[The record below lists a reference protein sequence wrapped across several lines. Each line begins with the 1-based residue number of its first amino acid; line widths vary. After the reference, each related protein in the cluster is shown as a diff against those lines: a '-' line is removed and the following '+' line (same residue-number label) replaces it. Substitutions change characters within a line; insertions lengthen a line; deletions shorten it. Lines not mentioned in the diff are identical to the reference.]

1 MYIMQ
6 VSVITRAMTSDGSAR
21 ILCADTTAI
30 VQKAFEVHKT
40 AKTMTAALGRS
51 LTVTSLMG
59 SLLKD
64 KTDTLSLQIKGDG
77 PAGTILCVSNYRGD
91 VRGYA
96 ENPDAELP
104 PNDHGKLDVGGAV
117 GQGTLCIIRDFGTGE
132 PYVGISQLVSGEI
145 AEDISEYFV
154 TSEQTPTVCALGVR
168 ANTDNSCKAA
178 GGFLLQLLPGADDA
192 IIPTLEKNIAALGSV
207 SKLIE
212 VGRTPEEIIA
222 MVLEGIEY
230 DLFDSYE
237 IEYQCTCNRD
247 KYLRALISLNQADMD
262 ELAESGEPVETECR
276 FCHTKYSFEIDEILE
291 ARKG

>member
-1 MYIMQ
+1 MNA
-6 VSVITRAMTSDGSAR
+6 SVITRAMTSDGSAR
-21 ILCADTTAI
+21 IICADTTAI
-30 VQKAFEVHKT
+30 VQKAFEVHQT
-40 AKTMTAALGRS
+40 AKTMTAALGRA

-104 PNDHGKLDVGGAV
+104 PNEHGKLDVGGAV
-117 GQGTLCIIRDFGTGE
+117 GQGTLCIIRDFGSGE

-145 AEDISEYFV
+145 AEDISEYYV

-178 GGFLLQLLPGADDA
+178 GGFLLQLLPGADES
-192 IIPTLEKNIAALGSV
+192 IIPVLEKNIASLGSV
-207 SKLIE
+207 SKLLE

-222 MVLEGIEY
+222 MVLEGIDY

-247 KYLRALISLNQADMD
+247 KYMRALISLNQADMD

-276 FCHTKYSFEIDEILE
+276 FCHTKYSFDIDEILK

>member
-1 MYIMQ
+1 
-6 VSVITRAMTSDGSAR
+6 MTSDGSAR

-59 SLLKD
+59 ALLKD

-168 ANTDNSCKAA
+168 ANTNNSCKAA

>member
-1 MYIMQ
+1 MGEL
-6 VSVITRAMTSDGSAR
+6 VRAMTRDGSAR

-30 VQKAFEVHKT
+30 VQKAFEIHRT

-96 ENPDAELP
+96 ENPNTELP
-104 PNDHGKLDVGGAV
+104 PNEHGKLDVGGAV

-168 ANTDNSCKAA
+168 ANTDNSCKSA

-192 IIPTLEKNIAALGSV
+192 MIPTLEKNIAALGSV

-212 VGRTPEEIIA
+212 IGKTPEDIIA

-237 IEYQCTCNRD
+237 IEYQCSCDRD

-262 ELAESGEPVETECR
+262 ELAESGEPIETECR
-276 FCHTKYSFEIDEILE
+276 FCHTKYIFAIDEILK

>member
-1 MYIMQ
+1 MQ

-212 VGRTPEEIIA
+212 VGRTPEEILA

>member
-1 MYIMQ
+1 
-6 VSVITRAMTSDGSAR
+6 MTSDGSAR

-192 IIPTLEKNIAALGSV
+192 IIPTLEKNIAALRSV

-212 VGRTPEEIIA
+212 VSRTPEEIIA

>member
-1 MYIMQ
+1 M
-6 VSVITRAMTSDGSAR
+6 TRDGSAL

-30 VQKAFEVHKT
+30 DQKAFEIHRT

-96 ENPDAELP
+96 ENPNTELP
-104 PNDHGKLDVGGAV
+104 PNEHGKLDVGGAV

-168 ANTDNSCKAA
+168 ANTDNSCKSA

-192 IIPTLEKNIAALGSV
+192 MIPTLEKNIAALGSV

-212 VGRTPEEIIA
+212 IGKTPEDIIA

-237 IEYQCTCNRD
+237 IEYQCSCDRD

-262 ELAESGEPVETECR
+262 ELAESGEPIETECR
-276 FCHTKYSFEIDEILE
+276 FCHTKYIFAIDEILK

>member
-1 MYIMQ
+1 MQ
-6 VSVITRAMTSDGSAR
+6 TSVITRAMTSDGSAR

-40 AKTMTAALGRS
+40 AKTMTAALGRC

-64 KTDTLSLQIKGDG
+64 KADTLSLQIKGDG

-96 ENPDAELP
+96 ENPDTELP
-104 PNDHGKLDVGGAV
+104 PNEHGKLDVGGAV

-168 ANTDNSCKAA
+168 ANTDNSCRAA
-178 GGFLLQLLPGADDA
+178 GGFLLQLLPGADDS
-192 IIPTLEKNIAALGSV
+192 IIPTLEKNIASLGSV

-212 VGRTPEEIIA
+212 VGHTPEAIIA

-247 KYLRALISLNQADMD
+247 KYLRALISLNQDDMD
-262 ELAESGEPVETECR
+262 ELAETGEPIETVCR
-276 FCHTKYSFEIDEILE
+276 FCHSKYSFTVDEVLE

>member
-1 MYIMQ
+1 MKP
-6 VSVITRAMTSDGSAR
+6 SVIVRAMTADGSAR

-30 VQKAFEVHKT
+30 VQSAFEAHRT
-40 AKTMTAALGRS
+40 SKTMTAALGRC

-77 PAGTILCVSNYRGD
+77 PAGSILCVSNYRGD

-104 PNDHGKLDVGGAV
+104 PNEHGKLDVGGAV
-117 GQGTLCIIRDFGTGE
+117 GQGNLCIIRDFGTGE

-154 TSEQTPTVCALGVR
+154 VSEQTPTVCALGVR
-168 ANTDNSCKAA
+168 ANTDNSCKSA
-178 GGFLLQLLPGADDA
+178 GGFLLQLLPGADDS
-192 IIPTLEKNIAALGSV
+192 IVPILEKNITTLGSV

-212 VGRTPEEIIA
+212 LSKTPEEIIA

-230 DLFDSYE
+230 DLFDKYE
-237 IEYQCTCNRD
+237 IGYVCTCDRE
-247 KYLRALISLNQADMD
+247 KYMRALIGLNQADMD
-262 ELAESGEPVETECR
+262 ELAETGEPIETVCR
-276 FCHTKYSFEIDEILE
+276 FCHKKYVFEIDEILK

>member
-1 MYIMQ
+1 MNA
-6 VSVITRAMTSDGSAR
+6 SVITRAMTSDGSAR
-21 ILCADTTAI
+21 IICADTTAI

-40 AKTMTAALGRS
+40 AKTTTAALGRA

-104 PNDHGKLDVGGAV
+104 PNEHGKLDVGGAV
-117 GQGTLCIIRDFGTGE
+117 GQGTLCIIRDFGSGE

-145 AEDISEYFV
+145 AEDISEYYV

-178 GGFLLQLLPGADDA
+178 GGFLLQLLPGADES
-192 IIPTLEKNIAALGSV
+192 IIPVLEKNIASLGSV
-207 SKLIE
+207 SKLLE

-222 MVLEGIEY
+222 MVLEGIDY

-237 IEYQCTCNRD
+237 IEYLCTCNRD
-247 KYLRALISLNQADMD
+247 KYMRALISLNQADMD
-262 ELAESGEPVETECR
+262 ELAESGEPIETECR
-276 FCHTKYSFEIDEILE
+276 FCHTKYSFDIDEILK

>member
-1 MYIMQ
+1 MQ
-6 VSVITRAMTSDGSAR
+6 SSVITRAMTSDGSAR

-30 VQKAFEVHKT
+30 VQKAFEVHRT

-104 PNDHGKLDVGGAV
+104 PNEHGKLDVGGAV

-168 ANTDNSCKAA
+168 ANTDNSCKSA
-178 GGFLLQLLPGADDA
+178 GGFLLQLLPGADDS
-192 IIPTLEKNIAALGSV
+192 IIPKLEKNIASLGSV

-212 VGRTPEEIIA
+212 VGKTPEDIIA

-237 IEYQCTCNRD
+237 IEYQCSCDRD

-262 ELAESGEPVETECR
+262 ELAETGEPIETECR
-276 FCHTKYSFEIDEILE
+276 FCHTKYVFEIDEILK
-291 ARKG
+291 ARNG

>member
-1 MYIMQ
+1 MKS
-6 VSVITRAMTSDGSAR
+6 SVIVRAMTADGSAR
-21 ILCADTTAI
+21 ILCVDSTAI
-30 VQKAFEVHKT
+30 VQKAFEAHNT
-40 AKTMTAALGRS
+40 SKTMTAALGRS

-64 KTDTLSLQIKGDG
+64 KTDTLSLQIKGNG

-96 ENPDAELP
+96 ENPDTELP
-104 PNDHGKLDVGGAV
+104 PNAHGKLDVGGAV

-178 GGFLLQLLPGADDA
+178 GGFLLQLLPGADES
-192 IIPTLEKNIAALGSV
+192 IVPTLEKNITTLGSV

-212 VGRTPEEIIA
+212 VGKTPEEIIA

-230 DLFDSYE
+230 DLFDKYE
-237 IEYQCTCNRD
+237 IGYECTCDRD
-247 KYLRALISLNQADMD
+247 KYMRALIGLNQADMD
-262 ELAESGEPVETECR
+262 ELAATGEPIETECR
-276 FCHTKYSFEIDEILE
+276 FCHKKYVFEIDEVLK

>member
-1 MYIMQ
+1 MQ
-6 VSVITRAMTSDGSAR
+6 SSVITRAMTSDGSAR
-21 ILCADTTAI
+21 IICADTTAI
-30 VQKAFEVHKT
+30 VQKAFEVHRT

-64 KTDTLSLQIKGDG
+64 KADTLSLQIKGDG

-104 PNDHGKLDVGGAV
+104 PNEHGKLDVGGAV

-168 ANTDNSCKAA
+168 ANTDNSCKSA
-178 GGFLLQLLPGADDA
+178 GGFLLQLLPGADDS
-192 IIPTLEKNIAALGSV
+192 IIPALEKNIAALGSV
-207 SKLIE
+207 
-212 VGRTPEEIIA
+212 
-222 MVLEGIEY
+222 
-230 DLFDSYE
+230 
-237 IEYQCTCNRD
+237 
-247 KYLRALISLNQADMD
+247 
-262 ELAESGEPVETECR
+262 
-276 FCHTKYSFEIDEILE
+276 
-291 ARKG
+291 

>member
-1 MYIMQ
+1 MQ
-6 VSVITRAMTSDGSAR
+6 SSVITRAMTRDGSAR

-30 VQKAFEVHKT
+30 VQKAFEIHRT
-40 AKTMTAALGRS
+40 AKTMTAALGRT
-51 LTVTSLMG
+51 LTATPLLR

-64 KTDTLSLQIKGDG
+64 KTDTPPLQIKGDG

-96 ENPDAELP
+96 ENPNTELP
-104 PNDHGKLDVGGAV
+104 PNEHGKLDVGGAV

-168 ANTDNSCKAA
+168 ANTDNSCKSA

-192 IIPTLEKNIAALGSV
+192 MIPTLEKNIAALGSV

-212 VGRTPEEIIA
+212 IGKTPEDIIA

-237 IEYQCTCNRD
+237 IEYQCSCDRD

-262 ELAESGEPVETECR
+262 ELAESGEPIETECR
-276 FCHTKYSFEIDEILE
+276 FCHTKYIFAIDEILK

>member
-1 MYIMQ
+1 MNA
-6 VSVITRAMTSDGSAR
+6 SVITRAMTSDGSAR
-21 ILCADTTAI
+21 IICADTTAI

-40 AKTMTAALGRS
+40 AKTMTAALGRV

-104 PNDHGKLDVGGAV
+104 PNEHGKLDVGGAV
-117 GQGTLCIIRDFGTGE
+117 GQGTLCIIRDFGSGE

-145 AEDISEYFV
+145 AEDISEYYV

-178 GGFLLQLLPGADDA
+178 GGFLLQLLPGADES
-192 IIPTLEKNIAALGSV
+192 IIPVLEKNIASLGSV
-207 SKLIE
+207 SKLLE

-222 MVLEGIEY
+222 MVLEGIDY

-247 KYLRALISLNQADMD
+247 KYMRALISLNQADMD

-276 FCHTKYSFEIDEILE
+276 FCHTKYSFDIDEILK

>member
-1 MYIMQ
+1 MKT
-6 VSVITRAMTSDGSAR
+6 SVITRAMTADGSAR

-30 VQKAFEVHKT
+30 VQKAFEVHNT
-40 AKTMTAALGRS
+40 AKTMTATLGRS

-64 KTDTLSLQIKGDG
+64 KTDTLSLQIKGNG

-96 ENPDAELP
+96 ENPDIELP
-104 PNDHGKLDVGGAV
+104 PNEHGKLDVGGAV

-178 GGFLLQLLPGADDA
+178 GGFLLQLLPGADEA
-192 IIPTLEKNIAALGSV
+192 IIPILEKNIASLGSV

-247 KYLRALISLNQADMD
+247 KYMRALISLNQADMD
-262 ELAESGEPVETECR
+262 ELAAAGEPIETECR
-276 FCHTKYSFEIDEILE
+276 FCHTKYSFEIDEILN
-291 ARKG
+291 ARRN